1 MENNNTISTPLDN
14 IIFFFINQIH
24 QKMYLKL
31 FYQEEKNEIET
42 PEEIISF

>member
-14 IIFFFINQIH
+14 IIFCINQIH